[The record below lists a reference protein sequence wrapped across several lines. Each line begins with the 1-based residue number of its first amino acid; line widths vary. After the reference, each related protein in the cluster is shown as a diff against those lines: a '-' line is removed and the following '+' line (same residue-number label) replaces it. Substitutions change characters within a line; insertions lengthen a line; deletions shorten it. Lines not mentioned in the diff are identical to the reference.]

1 MNARLRKVLLIAA
14 VASVVAVIAFEPGR
28 KDEAKSAPRES
39 SASAPVARA
48 NTPESLQLPE
58 RRGLS
63 QARGELFGAPPPPPQ
78 PVAAAATA
86 PVVQVAPPMPYKFA
100 GRVRKGSEEEFL
112 LSKGDL
118 VFPVKEGDTID
129 GTYKVVAV
137 KPGGIELIYIPLGT
151 SDRISV
157 SSVLD
162 VDAPRAVAAAP
173 QPAAAATAAAP
184 DAKPAQLRWDGPKQ
198 VSAGGNFTVAL
209 HVSTQQPLRA
219 APMQL
224 RYSPGVLEPVEVR
237 PGKFIGNGSF
247 SYRVSPDGS
256 IFVGATTPSVAPGT
270 DAELVIVT
278 FKSLKA
284 GATAEISMSALSL
297 QGLAGRAIA
306 HEQFASFR
314 APIQ

>member
-1 MNARLRKVLLIAA
+1 MNSRVRKVLLVAA
-14 VASVVAVIAFEPGR
+14 VAGVIAIFAFEPGR
-28 KDEAKSAPRES
+28 KDAAKSTPRES
-39 SASAPVARA
+39 SGTTPAARA
-48 NTPESLQLPE
+48 NSTDALRLPE

-63 QARGELFGAPPPPPQ
+63 QPRGELFGAPPPPPQ
-78 PVAAAATA
+78 PIPSANA
-86 PVVQVAPPMPYKFA
+86 PLVQVAPPMPYRFA
-100 GRVRKGSEEEFL
+100 GRVRKGGEEEFL

-118 VFPVKEGDTID
+118 VFPVKEGETID

-137 KPGGIELIYIPLGT
+137 KPDGIELLYIPLGT
-151 SDRISV
+151 SERIVV

-162 VDAPRAVAAAP
+162 VAL
-173 QPAAAATAAAP
+173 QPVAAATAPAP
-184 DAKPAQLRWDGPKQ
+184 AAKPAQLRWDGPKQ

-209 HVSTQQPLRA
+209 HVSTQEPLRA

-224 RYSPGVLEPVEVR
+224 RYAPGVLEPVEVR

-256 IFVGATTPSVAPGT
+256 IFVGATTPSTAPGK

-284 GATAEISMSALSL
+284 GATAELSMSALSL
-297 QGLAGRAIA
+297 QGLAGRVIA
-306 HEQFASFR
+306 HEQFTSFR

>member
-1 MNARLRKVLLIAA
+1 MDSRVRKGLLITA
-14 VASVVAVIAFEPGR
+14 VAAVVAVLAFEPGR
-28 KDEAKSAPRES
+28 KDEARSAPRES
-39 SASAPVARA
+39 SAGAPVARA
-48 NTPESLQLPE
+48 NSPESLQLPE

-78 PVAAAATA
+78 PVATAASA
-86 PVVQVAPPMPYKFA
+86 PVVQVAPPMPYRFA
-100 GRVRKGSEEEFL
+100 GRVRKGGEEEFL
-112 LSKGDL
+112 LSKGEL

-137 KPGGIELIYIPLGT
+137 KPDGIELVYLPLGT
-151 SDRISV
+151 TERIMV

-162 VDAPRAVAAAP
+162 VTPPALAAAP
-173 QPAAAATAAAP
+173 AP
-184 DAKPAQLRWDGPKQ
+184 VADAKPAQLRWDGPKQ

-224 RYSPGVLEPVEVR
+224 RYPPGVLEPVEVR

-256 IFVGATTPSVAPGT
+256 IFVGATTPSVAPGA

>member
-1 MNARLRKVLLIAA
+1 MNSRLRKGLLIAA
-14 VASVVAVIAFEPGR
+14 AAAVVAVVAVEPGR
-28 KDEAKSAPRES
+28 KDEAKSTPRES
-39 SASAPVARA
+39 TASAPVAHARSA
-48 NTPESLQLPE
+48 ESLQLPE

-63 QARGELFGAPPPPPQ
+63 QARGELFGAPPHPRQ
-78 PVAAAATA
+78 PVATAASA
-86 PVVQVAPPMPYKFA
+86 PVVQVAPPMPYRFA
-100 GRVRKGSEEEFL
+100 GRVRKGGEEEFL
-112 LSKGDL
+112 LSKGEL

-137 KPGGIELIYIPLGT
+137 KPDAIELLYLPLGT
-151 SDRISV
+151 TERIMV

-162 VDAPRAVAAAP
+162 VAPPALAAVPAP
-173 QPAAAATAAAP
+173 VA

-256 IFVGATTPSVAPGT
+256 IFVGATTPSVAPGA

>member
-1 MNARLRKVLLIAA
+1 M
-14 VASVVAVIAFEPGR
+14 VAVLAFEPGR
-28 KDEAKSAPRES
+28 KDEARSAPRES
-39 SASAPVARA
+39 SAGAPVARA
-48 NTPESLQLPE
+48 NSPESLQLPE

-78 PVAAAATA
+78 PVATAASA
-86 PVVQVAPPMPYKFA
+86 PVVQVAPPMPYRFA
-100 GRVRKGSEEEFL
+100 GRVRKGGEEEFL
-112 LSKGDL
+112 LSKGEL

-137 KPGGIELIYIPLGT
+137 KPDGIELVYLPLGT
-151 SDRISV
+151 TERIMV

-162 VDAPRAVAAAP
+162 VTPPALAAAP
-173 QPAAAATAAAP
+173 AP
-184 DAKPAQLRWDGPKQ
+184 VADAKPAQLRWDGPKQ

-224 RYSPGVLEPVEVR
+224 RYPPGVLEPVEVR

-270 DAELVIVT
+270 DAELLIVT

>member
-1 MNARLRKVLLIAA
+1 MNSRLRKGLLIAA
-14 VASVVAVIAFEPGR
+14 AAAVVAVIAFEPGR

-39 SASAPVARA
+39 AASAPVERA
-48 NTPESLQLPE
+48 KSTESLQLPE
-58 RRGLS
+58 RRGLG

-78 PVAAAATA
+78 AVATAASA
-86 PVVQVAPPMPYKFA
+86 PVVQVAPPMPYRFA
-100 GRVRKGSEEEFL
+100 GRVRKGGEEEFL
-112 LSKGDL
+112 LSKGEL

-137 KPGGIELIYIPLGT
+137 KPDGIELVYIPLGT
-151 SDRISV
+151 TERIMV

-162 VDAPRAVAAAP
+162 VAPPALAAAP
-173 QPAAAATAAAP
+173 AP
-184 DAKPAQLRWDGPKQ
+184 VADAKPAQLRWDGPKQ

>member
-1 MNARLRKVLLIAA
+1 MNSRLRKGLLIATAA
-14 VASVVAVIAFEPGR
+14 VVVAIVAFEPGR
-28 KDEAKSAPRES
+28 KEETKSTSRDS
-39 SASAPVARA
+39 SATTTAARGKS
-48 NTPESLQLPE
+48 TESLQLPE

-78 PVAAAATA
+78 SVATA
-86 PVVQVAPPMPYKFA
+86 SANAPAVQVAPPMPYRFA
-100 GRVRKGSEEEFL
+100 GRVRNGGEEEFL
-112 LSKGDL
+112 LSKGEL
-118 VFPVKEGDTID
+118 VFPVKEGDTVD

-137 KPGGIELIYIPLGT
+137 KPDSIELIYVPLGT
-151 SDRISV
+151 PERITV

-162 VDAPRAVAAAP
+162 VAPPVLAAAP
-173 QPAAAATAAAP
+173 PPAPVA

-224 RYSPGVLEPVEVR
+224 RYAPDVLEPVEVR

-256 IFVGATTPSVAPGT
+256 IFVGASTPSVAPGT

-284 GATAEISMSALSL
+284 GATAEISMSGLSL
-297 QGLAGRAIA
+297 QSLAGRAIA
-306 HEQFASFR
+306 YEQFASFR

>member
-1 MNARLRKVLLIAA
+1 MNSRLRKGLLIATAA
-14 VASVVAVIAFEPGR
+14 VVVAIVAFEPGR
-28 KDEAKSAPRES
+28 KEETKSTSRDS
-39 SASAPVARA
+39 SATTTVARGKS
-48 NTPESLQLPE
+48 TESLQLPE

-78 PVAAAATA
+78 SVATA
-86 PVVQVAPPMPYKFA
+86 SANAPAVQVAPPMPYRFA
-100 GRVRKGSEEEFL
+100 GRVRNGGEEEFL
-112 LSKGDL
+112 LSKGEL

-137 KPGGIELIYIPLGT
+137 KPDSIELTYIPQGT
-151 SDRISV
+151 PERITV

-162 VDAPRAVAAAP
+162 VAPAIAAAP
-173 QPAAAATAAAP
+173 PPAAVA

-256 IFVGATTPSVAPGT
+256 IFVGASTPSVAPGI

-297 QGLAGRAIA
+297 QGMAGRAIA
-306 HEQFASFR
+306 HEQPAAFR
-314 APIQ
+314 AAIQ

>member
-1 MNARLRKVLLIAA
+1 MNSRLRKGLLIAA
-14 VASVVAVIAFEPGR
+14 VAGVVAIIAFEPGR
-28 KDEAKSAPRES
+28 KDVATSAPRES
-39 SASAPVARA
+39 SATTPPARA
-48 NTPESLQLPE
+48 SSTESFQLPE
-58 RRGLS
+58 RRGLDK
-63 QARGELFGAPPPPPQ
+63 ARGELFGAPPPPPQ
-78 PVAAAATA
+78 PVATASANA
-86 PVVQVAPPMPYKFA
+86 PVVEVAPPMPYRFA
-100 GRVRKGSEEEFL
+100 GRVRKGGEDEFL
-112 LSKGDL
+112 LTKGDL

-137 KPGGIELIYIPLGT
+137 KPDGIELLYLPLGT
-151 SDRISV
+151 TERIMV

-162 VDAPRAVAAAP
+162 VDVARPAVAAAAL
-173 QPAAAATAAAP
+173 QQVAAVS

-209 HVSTQQPLRA
+209 RVSTQQPLRA

-224 RYSPGVLEPVEVR
+224 RYSPGVLEPVDVR

-270 DAELVIVT
+270 DAELLIVT

-284 GATAEISMSALSL
+284 GTAEISMSALSL
-297 QGLAGRAIA
+297 QGLAGRAVS
-306 HEQFASFR
+306 HEQVAAFR